1 MAVFEVREVVA
12 AGLDF
17 RPAGVFEDP
26 GVAADEVASF
36 RARQEPLVLRVTA
49 RGGVAS
55 ERRALAGDWL
65 CDADGSAP
73 SRLPPAGAGLPWG
86 YSGESWRWVEGREW
100 LDAWESCGKGAWMAY
115 AAAECGVSDATLGRA
130 MCGCLRQSIYSNVD
144 LEEPRATIML
154 EAVSSVEAWCER
166 GAGGAVDV
174 ARHDSAWRQPRTAI
188 MMPNL
193 WRAWAAVG
201 HLLEWC
207 LIRAAALDAT
217 AATQAANAVGT
228 ADINDRSAPMSIAL
242 RSGIPTVSVL
252 RAARSVWRRRRAG
265 G

>member
-100 LDAWESCGKGAWMAY
+100 LDAWESCSKGAWMAY
-115 AAAECGVSDATLGRA
+115 AAAECGVNDASLGLA
-130 MCGCLRQSIYSNVD
+130 MCSGLRQSISRNVD
-144 LEEPRATIML
+144 PGEPRVATML
-154 EAVSSVEAWCER
+154 EAVRSVEAWCER
-166 GAGGAVDV
+166 GAGGVAGV
-174 ARHDSAWRQPRTAI
+174 ARHDSAWRGTRGAI
-188 MMPNL
+188 VIPNL
-193 WRAWAAVG
+193 WRTWSAVG
-201 HLLEWC
+201 NLLEWC

-217 AATQAANAVGT
+217 AAAQAANAVGL
-228 ADINDRSAPMSIAL
+228 ADINDRSSPMSLAL

-252 RAARSVWRRRRAG
+252 RSARSVWRRRRAG